1 MGYAIFR
8 SGGKQYRVSPG
19 DRVKL
24 EKLNVPEGETVEFS
38 DVLLVRDEQGVKVGY
53 PNTGKRVVA
62 RVIAHGRH
70 KKIRVLKFKRRKNY
84 LRRLGH
90 RQPYT
95 EVEILE
101 IKSTP

>member
-1 MGYAIFR
+1 MAYAILR

-19 DRVKL
+19 DRIKL
-24 EKLNVPEGETVEFS
+24 EKLNVPEGETFEFN
-38 DVLLVRDEQGVKVGY
+38 DVLLVRDEQGVKTGH
-53 PNTGKRVVA
+53 PNTGQKVVA

-70 KKIRVLKFKRRKNY
+70 KKIRIVKFKRRKNY
-84 LRRLGH
+84 LKRQGH

-101 IKSTP
+101 IQ

>member
-1 MGYAIFR
+1 MPEAIIR

-19 DRVKL
+19 MRLKL
-24 EKLNVPEGETVEFS
+24 EKLNVPQGEQVEFS
-38 DVLLVRDEQGVKVGY
+38 EVLMVRDDQGVQVGR
-53 PNTGKRVVA
+53 PILDRKVVA

-70 KKIRVLKFKRRKNY
+70 KKIRVVKFKRRKNY
-84 LRRLGH
+84 LRRHGH

-101 IKSTP
+101 IK